1 MLVIFFL
8 KLSFRP
14 EISLKKN
21 GNEDCCGKDDEYLG
35 IMS

>member
-8 KLSFRP
+8 KLSFCP
-14 EISLKKN
+14 EISLEKN
-21 GNEDCCGKDDEYLG
+21 SNEDCWGKDDEYLG